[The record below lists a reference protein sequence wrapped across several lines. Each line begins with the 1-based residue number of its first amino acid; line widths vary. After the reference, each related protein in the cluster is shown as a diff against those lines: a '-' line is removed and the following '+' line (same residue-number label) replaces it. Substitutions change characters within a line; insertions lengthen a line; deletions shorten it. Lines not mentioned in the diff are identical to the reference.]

1 MFRLCSALSMK
12 ISEILRRE
20 FIQLDIEAA
29 TKDDAIYQLA
39 QLAKGHPNLGDF
51 PSFCRALYERESSGS
66 TAIGHGVAIPHAR
79 TDQAKDIFLVMGRL
93 RVGVKFEPHAEESV
107 RLLFLIGI
115 PKQMVAEYLRLV
127 GILARQMKLDALRE
141 RLLAAAAPD
150 DVIQAFVEVENATP

>member
-1 MFRLCSALSMK
+1 MK

-29 TKDDAIYQLA
+29 TKEDAIHQLA

-51 PSFCRALYERESSGS
+51 PSFCRALYEREASGS

-79 TDQAKDIFLVMGRL
+79 TDQAKDIFLIMGRL
-93 RVGVKFEPHAEESV
+93 RAGVKFEPHAEESV

-115 PKQMVAEYLRLV
+115 PKRMVAEYLRLV
-127 GILARQMKLDALRE
+127 GILARQVKLESFRE
-141 RLLAAAAPD
+141 RLLAAAGPD
-150 DVIQAFVEVENATP
+150 DVIQAFVEVENATA